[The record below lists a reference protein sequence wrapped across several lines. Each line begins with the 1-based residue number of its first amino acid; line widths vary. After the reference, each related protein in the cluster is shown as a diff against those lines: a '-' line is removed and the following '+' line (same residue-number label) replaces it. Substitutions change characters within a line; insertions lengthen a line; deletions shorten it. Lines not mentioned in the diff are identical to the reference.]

1 MTLVMLC
8 YSSLFAPWAGWA
20 VGPRN
25 YILCASHIFNVIG
38 QSNQLRRVIQYK
50 LETDPNANEEIQA
63 LGKNAAM
70 AGAVV
75 TGLVITSGRLQALVA
90 PYGPAYLS
98 SPAGP
103 FTIHPWPPVSK
114 IAISGTSLLEYDRPV
129 EKISLSQYSA
139 LTVTGAI
146 FSAYGLVVTPVN
158 YPLFSVNVLLFLSSL
173 WHLGRKV
180 KADYM

>member
-50 LETDPNANEEIQA
+50 LDTDPNAKEELQA
-63 LGKNAAM
+63 LGKNAAV

-75 TGLVITSGRLQALVA
+75 TGFVLTSGPVQKLIA

-103 FTIHPWPPVSK
+103 FTIHPWPPVTK
-114 IAISGTSLLEYDRPV
+114 IAISGTSMLECDKPV
-129 EKISLSQYSA
+129 DKISFSQYSA
-139 LTVTGAI
+139 LTLTGAI
-146 FSAYGLVVTPVN
+146 FSGYGLAVTPIN
-158 YPLFSVNVLLFLSSL
+158 YPLTGVNVLLFLSSL
-173 WHLGRKV
+173 WHLARKV
-180 KADYM
+180 KADHM